1 MKIYLR
7 NHLKIAKIL
16 HLNKHINSQVL
27 FNHAS
32 DNYGLPIENISLYY
46 ACMLRSII
54 HFLYPENIFLCSYTN
69 VFYIHFKH
77 GLLSRKQQFQ

>member
-46 ACMLRSII
+46 AGERI
-54 HFLYPENIFLCSYTN
+54 E
-69 VFYIHFKH
+69 
-77 GLLSRKQQFQ
+77 REQ